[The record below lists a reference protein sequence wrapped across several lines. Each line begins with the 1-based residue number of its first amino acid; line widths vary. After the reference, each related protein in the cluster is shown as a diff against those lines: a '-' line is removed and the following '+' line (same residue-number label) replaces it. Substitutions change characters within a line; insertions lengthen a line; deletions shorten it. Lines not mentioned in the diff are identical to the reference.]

1 MFIFI
6 KMINLLGPCLE
17 KIYPELKGYATVI
30 LRAEID
36 NPPTL
41 EVAKDRKKNFVMI
54 GETEG
59 IIITL
64 TEYQSKH
71 REYKFNI
78 EYPPNDTSFLKG
90 EIGNN
95 GYVKG
100 RVKIIKRKEQ
110 ITEVQKGDIIVS
122 PMTTPRLCA
131 GHEKSWRHYH

>member
-1 MFIFI
+1 
-6 KMINLLGPCLE
+6 
-17 KIYPELKGYATVI
+17 
-30 LRAEID
+30 
-36 NPPTL
+36 
-41 EVAKDRKKNFVMI
+41 MI

-78 EYPPNDTSFLKG
+78 EYPPNDTNFLKG
-90 EIGNN
+90 EIGNK

-100 RVKIIKRKEQ
+100 RVKIINRKEQ
-110 ITEVQKGDIIVS
+110 ITKVKKGDIIIS

-131 GHEKSWRHYH
+131 GHAKKLAAS